1 MSRAAVAP
9 TVASRVAEHG
19 GDAVRE
25 CLGLSARWVSRTA
38 RVTPEYVA
46 VYEAAMAAGK
56 PVRHPRLDPLYTALA
71 QVWAAVQ

>member
-1 MSRAAVAP
+1 MTRAAVAP
-9 TVASRVAEHG
+9 TVAELMAVHG

-25 CLGLSARWVSRTA
+25 CLGLSARWVARMT

-46 VYEAAMAAGK
+46 VYEAAKAAGK
-56 PVRHPRLDPLYTALA
+56 PVPHPRLDPLYTALA